1 MLTVYERRRVAVLL
15 AVTVL
20 ALPVVLLSRGGGGGG
35 GGDAPAGEAAATT
48 TTAPSLDDEVP
59 APVILGGPPPVVQ
72 DGSAQIAYPSLDAGV
87 QGTASFSNFDGG
99 PSNVCWVPPAPLG
112 QTLTVTNLNNGRA
125 ATCVNVL
132 RESMPPNATML
143 LHTKVYEALSD
154 LAEVPIPVVVGW

>member
-1 MLTVYERRRVAVLL
+1 MLSVYERRRIVVLL
-15 AVTVL
+15 AVTLL
-20 ALPVVLLSRGGGGGG
+20 ALPVALLSRGGGS
-35 GGDAPAGEAAATT
+35 DAPAAGVAVTST
-48 TTAPSLDDEVP
+48 SAPSLGDEVP

-72 DGSAQIAYPSLDAGV
+72 DGSAQIAYPSIDAGV

-112 QTLTVTNLNNGRA
+112 QTLTVTNLNNGRT

-154 LAEVPIPVVVGW
+154 LAEVPIPVVAGW